1 MLKVG
6 LTGGIGSGKS
16 VVSKVFELLGIPV
29 YVADV
34 EAKRLMNSDSEI
46 RSKLI
51 AKFGSQVYDLNNNLN
66 RKFLADII
74 FKQPEA
80 LQEVNAIVHPLVRKD
95 FERWMVEY
103 VDSPYVV
110 QESAILFDTGLY
122 QFFDKIITVTA
133 DEEVR
138 IKRVMQ
144 RDSVSK
150 EMVLDRMKNQLPEW
164 SKIQRSDFVI
174 YNNSELVLP
183 QIIKIDREIR
193 KLAAK

>member
-16 VVSKVFELLGIPV
+16 IVSKVFELLGIPV

-34 EAKRLMNSDSEI
+34 EAKRLMNSDPEI

-51 AKFGSQVYDLNNNLN
+51 AKFGSKAYGLTNELD
-66 RKFLADII
+66 RKFLADVI

-80 LQEVNAIVHPLVRKD
+80 LQEVNAIVHPVVRKD
-95 FERWMVEY
+95 FERWMSEHG
-103 VDSPYVV
+103 DSPYVV

-133 DEEVR
+133 DQEVR

-144 RDSVSK
+144 RDSASK

-183 QIIKIDREIR
+183 QIIKIDQEIR
-193 KLAAK
+193 RLAAE

>member
-80 LQEVNAIVHPLVRKD
+80 LQEVNAIVHPVVRKD
-95 FERWMVEY
+95 FERWMVDC

-174 YNNSELVLP
+174 YNNLELVLP

-193 KLAAK
+193 KLAAE